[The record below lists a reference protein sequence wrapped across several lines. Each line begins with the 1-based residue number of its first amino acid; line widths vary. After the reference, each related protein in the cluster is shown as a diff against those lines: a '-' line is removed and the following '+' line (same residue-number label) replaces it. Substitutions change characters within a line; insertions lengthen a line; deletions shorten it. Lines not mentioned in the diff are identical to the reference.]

1 MVLVGVLVFSLL
13 LSPTRSVQAAPE
25 EIVIFDLILSEY
37 IEGSGDDKAIEIFNS
52 SPFAVDLSE
61 YSLQIS
67 FDGGSST
74 RELAL
79 QGQLAHGSTFVIV
92 NNHAST
98 TLKDI
103 ADMVWG
109 QLNFDGN
116 DAVLLKHNGSVIDS
130 IGQLG
135 HNPGTAWS
143 NNGVSTLNSTLRK
156 NALFCFVG
164 DDNPNDPFSPSLI
177 WSSAGVD
184 NFSDLGTYSCWL
196 SAAPVPDDQNVEL
209 FEGQSIDITLSG
221 TWVTDDDTYQITVDP
236 LMGTLSGTVP
246 NLVYSPDLNEF
257 GSDQFEFVIIDG
269 ETGESSDPATVSI
282 NILAVDDQPI
292 ADAQTVQVNED
303 GSTAVTLTGSDV
315 ETANNALIFNIID
328 GPAHGSL
335 TGTEPNLTYTPDAD
349 YFGPD
354 SFTFTVNDGSLT
366 SEPAT
371 VTIDILSVNDVPEAF
386 AQSVTVDEDGTV
398 DIVLTGDDLET
409 ETPALIFEI
418 DTQPLNGNLVL
429 SGNTATY
436 EPAEDYNGSD
446 SFTFTVNDGEDS
458 SSPALVTIT
467 VNPVN
472 DQPIAD
478 SASVAVDED
487 DTVEITLT
495 GSDVDTASESLIF
508 AVVDGPIRGVLTG
521 TAPNLAYVPDENY
534 FGPDSFTFTVN
545 DGINTSTPAA
555 VSITVNAVND
565 NPVAVSDSGSDYAV
579 TADQIL
585 IINAPGV
592 LANDS
597 DVDGDELDAVLV
609 DNVSHGILTLN
620 SDGSFTYD
628 PNDDYVGIDTFTY
641 KATDGDLESEV
652 VTVTIIVAAVP
663 VTGEDFTIYLPI
675 LLR

>member
-1 MVLVGVLVFSLL
+1 
-13 LSPTRSVQAAPE
+13 
-25 EIVIFDLILSEY
+25 
-37 IEGSGDDKAIEIFNS
+37 
-52 SPFAVDLSE
+52 
-61 YSLQIS
+61 
-67 FDGGSST
+67 
-74 RELAL
+74 
-79 QGQLAHGSTFVIV
+79 
-92 NNHAST
+92 
-98 TLKDI
+98 
-103 ADMVWG
+103 
-109 QLNFDGN
+109 
-116 DAVLLKHNGSVIDS
+116 
-130 IGQLG
+130 
-135 HNPGTAWS
+135 
-143 NNGVSTLNSTLRK
+143 
-156 NALFCFVG
+156 
-164 DDNPNDPFSPSLI
+164 
-177 WSSAGVD
+177 
-184 NFSDLGTYSCWL
+184 
-196 SAAPVPDDQNVEL
+196 
-209 FEGQSIDITLSG
+209 
-221 TWVTDDDTYQITVDP
+221 
-236 LMGTLSGTVP
+236 
-246 NLVYSPDLNEF
+246 
-257 GSDQFEFVIIDG
+257 
-269 ETGESSDPATVSI
+269 
-282 NILAVDDQPI
+282 
-292 ADAQTVQVNED
+292 
-303 GSTAVTLTGSDV
+303 
-315 ETANNALIFNIID
+315 
-328 GPAHGSL
+328 L